1 MLAILSDDTAMFT
14 DSFKSLPNATKSQ
27 LTFFTLLLI
36 WKSWIRLGN
45 ICGNNN
51 LVSQD
56 QNQRKNSVKLGNQRW
71 RKLF

>member
-1 MLAILSDDTAMFT
+1 MLAILSDDSAMFT
-14 DSFKSLPNATKSQ
+14 DSFKSLPNVTKSQ
-27 LTFFTLLLI
+27 LTFFTLLLLL

-56 QNQRKNSVKLGNQRW
+56 QNNGVSKKKLSKSG
-71 RKLF
+71 

>member
-1 MLAILSDDTAMFT
+1 MLAILSDDTAMFS

-27 LTFFTLLLI
+27 LTLFTLLLL
-36 WKSWIRLGN
+36 WKSQIRLGN

-56 QNQRKNSVKLGNQRW
+56 QNNGVSKKKLSKTG
-71 RKLF
+71 

>member
-14 DSFKSLPNATKSQ
+14 DSFKSLPNATKCQ
-27 LTFFTLLLI
+27 LTFFTLLLL

-45 ICGNNN
+45 FCGNNN

-56 QNQRKNSVKLGNQRW
+56 QNNGVSKKKLIKTG
-71 RKLF
+71 

>member
-27 LTFFTLLLI
+27 LTFFTLLLL

-56 QNQRKNSVKLGNQRW
+56 QNDGVSKKKLSKTG
-71 RKLF
+71 